1 MCFSQDKTEN
11 CEQAIAVGIGLI
23 LWCLY
28 RSPALPLGINIGI
41 NFWVALPKNQ
51 FKLYIS
57 VEWYR
62 SMADKNRGTF
72 LGGVVVGAA
81 VGAVAGLL
89 AAPRKGRDSRKILS
103 KTVAAV
109 PQMAEDISSSIQLQV
124 DRLGS
129 AAGDRWHD
137 TLDRLATAISA
148 GIVASQSVRELN
160 TANSPKSTTREVD
173 E

>member
-1 MCFSQDKTEN
+1 
-11 CEQAIAVGIGLI
+11 
-23 LWCLY
+23 
-28 RSPALPLGINIGI
+28 
-41 NFWVALPKNQ
+41 
-51 FKLYIS
+51 
-57 VEWYR
+57 
-62 SMADKNRGTF
+62 MADKNRGTF
-72 LGGVVVGAA
+72 FGGVVVGAA
-81 VGAVAGLL
+81 IGTIAGLL

-109 PQMAEDISSSIQLQV
+109 PQMAEDISSSIQLQA

-160 TANSPKSTTREVD
+160 TSNQPKSTREVD